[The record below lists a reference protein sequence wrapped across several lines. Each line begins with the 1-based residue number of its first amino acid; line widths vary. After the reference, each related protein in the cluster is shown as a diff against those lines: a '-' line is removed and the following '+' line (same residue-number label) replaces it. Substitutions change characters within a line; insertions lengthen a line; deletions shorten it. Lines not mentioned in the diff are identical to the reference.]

1 MIYLDN
7 VTLLG
12 VDCVDIE
19 RLIYAADVSQKE
31 IKFKEVKLLT
41 HYEFDDERIVNIPKI
56 GTIEAYSEFMIKDLN
71 HYVDTDFV
79 LVIQYDGFIVNPSQW
94 NHQFLEFDYIGAPAK
109 WGIGNGGFSLRSKK
123 LLQILANDS
132 HIENVHPED
141 FSICRTY
148 RSYLEQKGI
157 HFATP
162 EIAHQFSIENGIWD
176 AQFGFHNADI
186 SSWDID
192 AFTDAVKHEKFKLEF
207 KKKLVESSI
216 RLTYIVQFY
225 LEDNFYDPIKELI
238 TIYSS
243 YREEVLNKIHFV
255 FVDDGSKSPIKI
267 DENVNLNYTLV
278 RINENIKW
286 NQGGARNLG
295 VQYAKSDKIIVT
307 DLDIIFPENLFES
320 LLYFHPPRNSIFKF
334 VTYSGMKPV
343 EPHFNVFFM
352 NKDVFLRTK
361 GTDEEFSGEYG
372 HEDTFFYFLQKA
384 IGTKF
389 YMYKYSN
396 IVHKEHK
403 HFDQTQHNKLIRD
416 TSRNTKIL
424 EEKMKIV
431 RSGHIDPLEARSDL
445 YLNFTWK
452 VIHEHEM
459 ISK

>member
-1 MIYLDN
+1 MINLDN

-19 RLIYAADVSQKE
+19 RLIYAADVSQKD

-41 HYEFDDERIVNIPKI
+41 HFEYDDHRVVSIPKI
-56 GTIEAYSEFMIKDLN
+56 DTIEAYSEFMIKQLN
-71 HYVDTDFV
+71 NYVDTDFV
-79 LVIQYDGFIVNPSQW
+79 LVIQYDGFVINPKQW
-94 NHQFLEFDYIGAPAK
+94 NPQFLDFDYIGAPAK

-123 LLQILANDS
+123 LLEILADDS
-132 HIENVHPED
+132 HIEIVHPED

-148 RSYLEQKGI
+148 KSYLEQKGI
-157 HFATP
+157 KFATS
-162 EIAHQFSIENGIWD
+162 EIAHDFSVENGIWET
-176 AQFGFHNADI
+176 QFGFHNADI

-192 AFTDAVKHEKFKLEF
+192 SFIDEVKHAKFISNF
-207 KKKLVESSI
+207 KKHQVESSI
-216 RLTYIVQFY
+216 KLTYIVQFY
-225 LEDNFYDPIKELI
+225 LEDNSYDPIKKLLE
-238 TIYSS
+238 IYSS
-243 YREEVLNKIHFV
+243 YKEEVLKQIHFV
-255 FVDDGSKSPIKI
+255 FIDDGSINPITI
-267 DENVNLNYTLV
+267 NQNVNLNYTLV

-295 VQYAKSDKIIVT
+295 VQFAKSENIIVT
-307 DLDIIFPENLFES
+307 DLDILFPENLFES

-334 VTYSGMKPV
+334 VTYSEMKPI

-389 YMYKYSN
+389 YMYRYSN

-403 HFDQTQHNKLIRD
+403 HLDHTQHNKLVRD
-416 TSRNTKIL
+416 TSRNVKIL
-424 EEKMKIV
+424 ERKMEIV
-431 RSGHIDPLEARSDL
+431 RSGDRDPLEARSDL

-452 VIHEHEM
+452 VLQEREM
-459 ISK
+459 I